1 MCVWLRLVFAVLIG
15 HSEANGPEEEED
27 DDYGEDWEYGV

>member
-1 MCVWLRLVFAVLIG
+1 MYVLRFLFAVIFG
-15 HSEANGPEEEED
+15 PNDPPEEDD

>member
-1 MCVWLRLVFAVLIG
+1 MCVWLRLVWAVFT
-15 HSEANGPEEEED
+15 SPNDPPEEED